1 MISVLHMRIYN
12 TLIPLILRW
21 EWRKYFTYL
30 FLCTNQSV
38 LRSYFVSPL
47 AVKYFHHFYLKAW
60 CIAGVRHYFAPCV
73 FLVITGN
80 NILCKTE
87 EKLLHWRAK
96 LSGLD
101 SSGTSSKL
109 RNKFTFIFK
118 QLFLEIEMW
127 VQWIESN
134 FGRRENGPV
143 HYTVSYTHDS
153 VATGTWW
160 RGQFILCTWS
170 FSLTSHLHPSPPP
183 SYKHIYALVFTQKLW
198 CPRLI
203 FHRCRLIVR

>member
-12 TLIPLILRW
+12 TLIPLIWRW

-60 CIAGVRHYFAPCV
+60 CIAGVRHYFAPSV

-134 FGRRENGPV
+134 FGRHENGPI

-153 VATGTWW
+153 VATGDEDK
-160 RGQFILCTWS
+160 S
-170 FSLTSHLHPSPPP
+170 SL
-183 SYKHIYALVFTQKLW
+183 QNM
-198 CPRLI
+198 
-203 FHRCRLIVR
+203 